1 MAFCELS
8 KSMDLYEKI
17 DINNMLLHLIKDYD
31 VIFYVSPEGVKM
43 EDNGVRETNKEYRLA
58 IHEKISSILGM
69 HRWMPGKIVKIS
81 GTTEERIKQVKDTVA
96 LYV

>member
-8 KSMDLYEKI
+8 KSMDIYEKI

-43 EDNGVRETNKEYRLA
+43 EDNGVRETNLEYRNEIDVCIQKL
-58 IHEKISSILGM
+58 
-69 HRWMPGKIVKIS
+69 
-81 GTTEERIKQVKDTVA
+81 
-96 LYV
+96 